1 MKLALCIGIND
12 YPGVSN
18 DLYGCRN
25 DAADWTAALS
35 ARGFDVRTLLDS
47 AASGTAIRT
56 GIADLLSRAATG
68 DAVVITYSGHGTWVP
83 DLDGDEPDN
92 RDEAICPHDVAANG
106 PLLDDE
112 LSTLFS
118 AADPG
123 VRTVLISDSCHS
135 GTLAR
140 LSRPLG
146 DDRCSSRFL
155 APSTFLPPPAGL
167 PAGLAAGLPAGLAAG
182 SAVRGGARSR
192 PRSAALL
199 LSACR
204 DTEYSYDATFSGR
217 PNGAFTYVALT
228 ALAELPPGATYRDW
242 LRAIRAQLPS
252 QNYPQTPALQAS
264 PAQLAWPLLA

>member
-1 MKLALCIGIND
+1 MKLALCVGIND

-25 DAADWTAALS
+25 DAADWTDALT

-47 AASGTAIRT
+47 AASGAAIRT
-56 GIADLLSRAATG
+56 GIADLLSRTSAG

-83 DLDGDEPDN
+83 DLDGDEPDH
-92 RDEAICPHDVAANG
+92 RDEAICPHDIAANG

-118 AADPG
+118 TAAPG

-135 GTLAR
+135 GTLTR

-146 DDRCSSRFL
+146 DSRCSSRFL
-155 APSTFLPPPAGL
+155 APSTFLPPPAIP
-167 PAGLAAGLPAGLAAG
+167 PAGLPG
-182 SAVRGGARSR
+182 RGALRAH

-199 LSACR
+199 LAACR

-228 ALAELPPGATYRDW
+228 ALADLPAGATYRDW

-252 QNYPQTPALQAS
+252 QNYPQTPALQATA
-264 PAQLAWPLLA
+264 AQFAWPLLA

>member
-12 YPGVSN
+12 YPGVSS

-47 AASGTAIRT
+47 AASGAAIRT
-56 GIADLLSRAATG
+56 GITDLLSRATAG
-68 DAVVITYSGHGTWVP
+68 DGVVITYSGHGTWVP
-83 DLDGDEPDN
+83 DLDGDEPDD
-92 RDEAICPHDVAANG
+92 RDEAICPHDIAANG

-112 LSTLFS
+112 LSALFS

-135 GTLAR
+135 GTLTR

-155 APSTFLPPPAGL
+155 APSTFLPPSAGVA
-167 PAGLAAGLPAGLAAG
+167 AGLAARRA
-182 SAVRGGARSR
+182 ARSR

-204 DTEYSYDATFSGR
+204 DTEYSYDATFAGR

>member
-1 MKLALCIGIND
+1 MKLALCVGIND

-25 DAADWTAALS
+25 DAADWTEALT

-56 GIADLLSRAATG
+56 GIADLLARSSAG

-83 DLDGDEPDN
+83 DLDGDEPDH
-92 RDEAICPHDVAANG
+92 RDEAICPHDIAANG

-112 LSTLFS
+112 LFTLF
-118 AADPG
+118 AAAAPG
-123 VRTVLISDSCHS
+123 VRTVLVSDSCHS
-135 GTLAR
+135 GTLTR

-146 DDRCSSRFL
+146 DSRCSSRFL
-155 APSTFLPPPAGL
+155 APSTFLTPPA
-167 PAGLAAGLPAGLAAG
+167 
-182 SAVRGGARSR
+182 AVSSRGTLRAR

-228 ALAELPPGATYRDW
+228 ALAGLAPGATYRDW
-242 LRAIRAQLPS
+242 LNEIRAQLPS

>member
-25 DAADWTAALS
+25 DAADWTGVLA
-35 ARGFDVRTLLDS
+35 ARGFAVRTLLDS
-47 AASGTAIRT
+47 AASGAAIRT
-56 GIADLLSRAATG
+56 GVADLLTQATPG
-68 DAVVITYSGHGTWVP
+68 DAVVVTYSGHGTWVP
-83 DLDGDEPDN
+83 DLDGDEPDG
-92 RDEAICPHDVAANG
+92 RDEAICPHDIAANG

-112 LSTLFS
+112 LSTLFAT
-118 AADPG
+118 AAPG

-135 GTLAR
+135 GTLTR

-146 DDRCSSRFL
+146 DGRGSSRFL
-155 APSTFLPPPAGL
+155 PPSTFLTGPAL
-167 PAGLAAGLPAGLAAG
+167 TAGRGP
-182 SAVRGGARSR
+182 VRAR

-204 DTEYSYDATFSGR
+204 DSEYSYDATFAGR

-228 ALAELPPGATYRDW
+228 ALAALPAGATYRDW

-252 QNYPQTPALQAS
+252 QNYPQTPALLAS
-264 PAQLAWPLLA
+264 TAQLAWPLLA